1 MGSSFSTSQ
10 PTSGLTDADG
20 GKSDKTTYEVH
31 RDIVDLLGHAA
42 GHADS
47 GRWDDTI
54 AETLK
59 AALVAE
65 HHDNPS
71 VILDVARALQRLH
84 LFERAWEIF
93 RNANCKSWMT
103 SGQEWDGQRIANGAL
118 VVRSVGQPSGDI
130 TRYARLLHH
139 AAQRSPKCIALTDP
153 RFVPVFRRS
162 FPSVDVREEGA
173 DTQSA
178 LAEAGAIASL
188 ETLCTY
194 FAADWAAIKQTYV
207 PLRPDPILASSLRRR
222 YREGHNRPVVGLS
235 WHSANPQKDV
245 PSLGEWSRFIA
256 TFPATFVCLQYGDV
270 ESDVEYLSAAAGGR
284 LIFDSSLDQMVDIDA
299 FAAQVSA
306 MDAIVTIPNTTAH
319 MGGAVGVP
327 TIVVLDDRFHL
338 SWPKF
343 KAETPWY
350 PSALMIRRRA
360 RSWGIVLEEAR
371 ERLGQH
377 ACRTSAAEF
386 AAPRGEGTMV
396 RRIPRAKKHPH
407 RSPFLTA
414 GEATYVPDRQRVL
427 FVTSTTDRGG
437 CERQLMG
444 TAAGLKEQGRKVS
457 ILALARPQS
466 GDGVHAEA
474 RALGIPLRYSDEL
487 PFDLDCEV
495 LNDLAFSLPHDMF
508 NFAPSVRSGILQERP
523 HVVHAWSDYAAVIA
537 GKVAVALNVP
547 RVVLAQRNVPPPMHL
562 REHVLVFRDAYR
574 ALAADPRV
582 AMTNNSERNASAYES
597 WLKLPKGTIK
607 VVPNALF
614 PDMIRMPARDKIMQ
628 ARLGLGIPAEAKV
641 VGCLMRFVEQKDPH
655 LWVRTAHDIARARA
669 DAWFVLGGYGVLKA
683 GIVQQIADLGLSHRF
698 TVLDEI
704 SDLGPFYGLLDVFL
718 MTSRFEGTPNVLI
731 EAQAASC
738 PIVAIDVGGVRDAVA
753 DGLTARVIKSR
764 TAADLAAAVVHV
776 LEHDSWCSSAQA
788 AGLRIVQSRHVAER
802 VIAQTMD
809 IYYPKSSFFRRL
821 LARLR

>member
-1 MGSSFSTSQ
+1 
-10 PTSGLTDADG
+10 
-20 GKSDKTTYEVH
+20 V
-31 RDIVDLLGHAA
+31 RD
-42 GHADS
+42 
-47 GRWDDTI
+47 
-54 AETLK
+54 
-59 AALVAE
+59 
-65 HHDNPS
+65 
-71 VILDVARALQRLH
+71 
-84 LFERAWEIF
+84 
-93 RNANCKSWMT
+93 
-103 SGQEWDGQRIANGAL
+103 
-118 VVRSVGQPSGDI
+118 
-130 TRYARLLHH
+130 
-139 AAQRSPKCIALTDP
+139 
-153 RFVPVFRRS
+153 
-162 FPSVDVREEGA
+162 EGA
-173 DTQSA
+173 DTQAA

-194 FAADWAAIKQTYV
+194 FAADWAAIERTYV

-222 YREGHNRPVVGLS
+222 YREGHSRPVVGLS
-235 WHSANPQKDV
+235 WYSANAQKDV
-245 PSLGEWSRFIA
+245 PSLGEWSRFVA
-256 TFPATFVCLQYGDV
+256 TIPATFVCLQYGNV
-270 ESDVEYLSAAAGGR
+270 ASDIECLGAAAGGR
-284 LIFDSSLDQMVDIDA
+284 LIFDCSLDQMVDIDA

-338 SWPKF
+338 SWPKL

-360 RSWGIVLEEAR
+360 RSWGMVLEEAR
-371 ERLGQH
+371 ERLGQV

-386 AAPRGEGTMV
+386 AAPRGVGTML
-396 RRIPRAKKHPH
+396 RSIPRAKKDP
-407 RSPFLTA
+407 RGSPFLTK
-414 GEATYVPDRQRVL
+414 GKATYEPDRQRVL

-444 TAAGLKEQGRKVS
+444 TAVGLKEQGRNVS
-457 ILALARPQS
+457 ILAFARPQS

-474 RALGIPLRYSDEL
+474 KAHGIPLRYSDEL
-487 PFDLDCEV
+487 PFDLGCED
-495 LNDLAFSLPHDMF
+495 LNELAFSLPHDMF

-547 RVVLAQRNVPPPMHL
+547 RVVLAQRNVPPPVHL
-562 REHVLVFRDAYR
+562 REHVLVFRDAYQ

-582 AMTNNSERNASAYES
+582 AITNNSERNASAYES
-597 WLKLPKGTIK
+597 WLKLPKGTIN

-614 PDMIRMPARDKIMQ
+614 PNMIRMPARGKIVQ

-655 LWVRTAHDIARARA
+655 LWLRTAYDVARARA
-669 DAWFVLGGYGVLKA
+669 DAWFVLGGYGVLKE
-683 GIVQQIADLGLSHRF
+683 GIVQQIAELGLSHRF

-731 EAQAASC
+731 EAQAAGC
-738 PIVAIDVGGVRDAVA
+738 PIVATDVGGVRDAVA
-753 DGLTARVIKSR
+753 DGLTARVIKSNA
-764 TAADLAAAVVHV
+764 AADLAGAIVQV
-776 LEHDSWCSSAQA
+776 LEDDNWRSNAHSA
-788 AGLRIVQSRHVAER
+788 GPRMVQSRHVAER

-809 IYYPKSSFFRRL
+809 IYYPKTSFVRRFS
-821 LARLR
+821 ARF